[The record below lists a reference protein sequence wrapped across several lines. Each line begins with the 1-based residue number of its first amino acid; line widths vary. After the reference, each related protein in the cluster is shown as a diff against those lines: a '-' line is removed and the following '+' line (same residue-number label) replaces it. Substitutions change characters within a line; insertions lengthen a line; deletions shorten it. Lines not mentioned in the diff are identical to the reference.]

1 MAKQEM
7 LVLLNLLRV
16 VLQKFFDEQTCLK
29 AMRLSCLGTKIYWVP
44 IEKCKGEIPLKK
56 GSASPSIKCTLLMLS
71 WASARFKS
79 TTRCY

>member
-29 AMRLSCLGTKIYWVP
+29 AMRSSCLGTKIYWVP
-44 IEKCKGEIPLKK
+44 IEKCESEIPSP
-56 GSASPSIKCTLLMLS
+56 SASPSIKCTLLMLS

-79 TTRCY
+79 TARCY

>member
-1 MAKQEM
+1 M
-7 LVLLNLLRV
+7 
-16 VLQKFFDEQTCLK
+16 LQKFFDEQTCLK

-44 IEKCKGEIPLKK
+44 IEKCEGKIPLKK